1 MCERVS
7 RANRERRQ
15 MIDYR
20 ERISE
25 LKERRGAVIVAHNY
39 VEGEVQEVADF
50 VGDSLELSLKARE
63 LQASVL
69 VFCGVRFM
77 AETAKILSPASV
89 VLHPVPGAGCP
100 MAEMA
105 SGESV
110 ARYRREHPETVLVAY
125 VNTTAAAK
133 AEVDIC
139 CTSANAERIVGG
151 IESGR
156 EVMFLPDRN
165 LGANVSRSLGRR
177 LELWPGFCPTHNRI
191 VPETVREMRR
201 QYPGV
206 ELLVHPECV
215 PEVVSLADAA
225 LSTGGM
231 LRYVRESSARRFLI
245 GTEHGILHRMRK
257 ENPGKEFIGLS
268 PVVTCPNMKK
278 LTLDSIVSALETME
292 PRVELPEPLMERA
305 RRPIERMLAVR

>member
-1 MCERVS
+1 MVVTIGENRKFFLLTGGRPVGVHTAEGFRVGNQAIDNS
-7 RANRERRQ
+7 ADLSGYLGRVDFINDDARTGRDRFPRLGGILFVKTRDFLRDADMILKRRANEESRT
-15 MIDYR
+15 
-20 ERISE
+20 
-25 LKERRGAVIVAHNY
+25 AIV
-39 VEGEVQEVADF
+39 G
-50 VGDSLELSLKARE
+50 GKGR
-63 LQASVL
+63 
-69 VFCGVRFM
+69 
-77 AETAKILSPASV
+77 
-89 VLHPVPGAGCP
+89 
-100 MAEMA
+100 
-105 SGESV
+105 
-110 ARYRREHPETVLVAY
+110 
-125 VNTTAAAK
+125 
-133 AEVDIC
+133 
-139 CTSANAERIVGG
+139 GG

-292 PRVELPEPLMERA
+292 PRVELPEPLVEVLEHA
-305 RRPIERMLAVR
+305 QLL